1 VEYHSCRLV
10 LFPDQRANFPL
21 SDVAQNIVLSSMFAH
36 KVFFEWASVLQFRNT
51 IIGIVVIH
59 SVFPFLPLALTVM
72 PLEDI
77 IKQIL
82 KALM

>member
-1 VEYHSCRLV
+1 VPV
-10 LFPDQRANFPL
+10 T
-21 SDVAQNIVLSSMFAH
+21 V
-36 KVFFEWASVLQFRNT
+36 
-51 IIGIVVIH
+51 
-59 SVFPFLPLALTVM
+59 PFLPLALTVM

>member
-1 VEYHSCRLV
+1 
-10 LFPDQRANFPL
+10 
-21 SDVAQNIVLSSMFAH
+21 MFAH
-36 KVFFEWASVLQFRNT
+36 KVFFEGASVLQFRNT